1 MGDPQSCSAG
11 LGCDGICGSDAG
23 PGTSGYLDEC
33 GECGGPGYNAGGC
46 CGNDDNCLSYSTN
59 IQPIFDANCKLC
71 HGTAG
76 GLNLTSYS
84 KLMEGGNSGS
94 VVIAGHGMESLII
107 KKMRDEDDP
116 PMPNGNCCIDATL
129 INNIE
134 SWIDQGAIESPSP
147 SI

>member
-1 MGDPQSCSAG
+1 MGDPVSCSEELDCSG
-11 LGCDGICGSDAG
+11 ECGGVAEI
-23 PGTSGYLDEC
+23 DEC
-33 GECGGPGYNAGGC
+33 GECGGDGKPDGWSSC
-46 CGNDDNCLSYSTN
+46 FFEESMDYSTD
-59 IQPIFDANCKLC
+59 IQPIFTANCTSC

-84 KLMEGGNSGS
+84 EVMNGGSSGS

-129 INNIE
+129 INKIE
-134 SWIDQGAIESPSP
+134 AWIDEGASP
-147 SI
+147 